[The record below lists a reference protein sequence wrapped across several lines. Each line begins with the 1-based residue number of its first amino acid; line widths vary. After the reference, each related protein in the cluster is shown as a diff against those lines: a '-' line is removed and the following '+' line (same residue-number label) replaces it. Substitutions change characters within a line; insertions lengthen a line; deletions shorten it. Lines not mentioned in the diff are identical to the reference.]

1 MGEKQQILNQI
12 FGSLEAGSRVIIFT
26 STKRMCDQLGMQ
38 LGRSIGCGIIHGDKD
53 QREREMVL
61 SDFKSGR
68 RPVMIA
74 TDVAAR
80 GIDVKE
86 VKCVINFDFPGNIE
100 DYIHRIGRTGRA
112 GAKGMAHTFMDSAGK
127 DGKYARALADIMQK
141 AGQKMPREMAQM
153 AGIRVAPGDELDM
166 RAA

>member
-26 STKRMCDQLGMQ
+26 STKRMCDQLGQQ
-38 LGRSIGCGIIHGDKD
+38 LMRQIGVGIIHGDKD

-61 SDFKSGR
+61 ADFKSGR

-80 GIDVKE
+80 GIDVKD
-86 VKCVINFDFPGNIE
+86 VKAVINYDFPGNIE

-112 GAKGMAHTFMDSAGK
+112 GAKGIAHTFMSLSGK
-127 DGKYARALADIMQK
+127 EGRQARPLVEIMQK
-141 AGQKMPREMAQM
+141 AGQTIPAQLAQA
-153 AGIRVAPGDELDM
+153 AGVRDYE
-166 RAA
+166 AA